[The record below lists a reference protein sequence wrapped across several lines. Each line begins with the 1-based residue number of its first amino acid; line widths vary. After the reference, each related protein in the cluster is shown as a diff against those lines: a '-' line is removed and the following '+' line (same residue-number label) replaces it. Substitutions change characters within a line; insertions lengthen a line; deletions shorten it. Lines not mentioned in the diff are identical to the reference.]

1 MMTTHLFQSTLLLL
15 LSRILVVQGEGE
27 AADALETWQECEVF
41 LAPTTMGW
49 GVYAAR
55 DFEEG
60 DVVQITPL
68 FVLLEKLDEHSP
80 VQASALVDYVYGHQH
95 EDVIYDN
102 VLFGMGMFYN
112 HHPEPNV
119 VNTFVAKPYTG
130 WTALKRIEAGEQL
143 FSNYDPSDGGEE
155 WFRFRGIEMQAPPE
169 SRIAAE
175 DLPLYLANCCS
186 KIYAGVGMP
195 KWTLSDGEMYNM
207 ESRLAPFDAGLG
219 DAKAKV
225 DIAEGE
231 SIETGFG
238 LAVSRELMRGT
249 LIAPL
254 LMTWDNFDENQKQ
267 ALRILQQSGRL
278 VVKGSYNDQP
288 DSFKSF
294 EDLAILPV
302 AGNIGLVRRGDFPS
316 NCRLVVDWRAG
327 QSNSYGVT
335 FQLVATQNIK
345 AGDVLMMEMSRSG
358 EDDER
363 RLLEEQ
369 MNATGNLYYDGFL
382 EDTTCAAA

>member
-1 MMTTHLFQSTLLLL
+1 MMTQLLRSALLL
-15 LSRILVVQGEGE
+15 LSCLILVQRE
-27 AADALETWQECEVF
+27 AEASDALESWQECESF

-55 DFEEG
+55 DYEEG
-60 DVVQITPL
+60 DLVHVAPL
-68 FVLLEKLDEHSP
+68 FVAFGKTDEINIPIKH
-80 VQASALVDYVYGHQH
+80 SALDDYVYGYTY
-95 EDVIYDN
+95 EENSYSN
-102 VLFGMGMFYN
+102 VLFGMTMFYN
-112 HHPEPNV
+112 HHPQPNV
-119 VNTFVAKPYTG
+119 RYAMIAEPFVG
-130 WTALKRIEAGEQL
+130 FTARRRIEAGEQL
-143 FSNYDPSDGGEE
+143 FSTYGNEDEGKE
-155 WFRFRGIEMQAPPE
+155 WFENRGIEMQAPPE
-169 SRIAAE
+169 SRIATE
-175 DLPLYLANCCS
+175 DLPHYIAECCS
-186 KIYAGVGMP
+186 KIYAGIGLP

-225 DIAEGE
+225 DISQGE

-249 LIAPL
+249 LVAPL
-254 LMTWDNFDENQKQ
+254 LMTWGNFDENQKQ

-278 VVKGSYNDQP
+278 VVKGPDMDQP

-316 NCRLVVDWRAG
+316 NCRLVIDWRAG

-345 AGDVLMMEMSRSG
+345 AGEVLKMEMPKASA
-358 EDDER
+358 EDER
-363 RLLEEQ
+363 RLLKER
-369 MNATGNLYYDGFL
+369 MDATGNLYHDGFF
-382 EDTTCAAA
+382 DDATCAAA

>member
-1 MMTTHLFQSTLLLL
+1 MMTHLFRSGLL
-15 LSRILVVQGEGE
+15 LSYILLVQGEVE
-27 AADALETWQECEVF
+27 VSSALESWQECEVF

-55 DFEEG
+55 DFDEG
-60 DVVQITPL
+60 DVVEVAPL
-68 FVLLEKLDEHSP
+68 FVLLDKSDELKL
-80 VQASALVDYVYGHQH
+80 QINRIALDDYVYGYTY
-95 EDVIYDN
+95 EENSYSN
-102 VLFGMGMFYN
+102 VLFGMTMFYN
-112 HHPEPNV
+112 HHPQPNV
-119 VNTFVAKPYTG
+119 RYAMIAEPFVG
-130 WTALKRIEAGEQL
+130 FTARRRIEAGEQL
-143 FSNYDPSDGGEE
+143 FSTYGNEDEGKE
-155 WFRFRGIEMQAPPE
+155 WFENRGIEMQAPPE
-169 SRIAAE
+169 SRIATE
-175 DLPLYLANCCS
+175 DLPHYIAECCS
-186 KIYAGVGMP
+186 KIYAGIGLP

-278 VVKGSYNDQP
+278 VVKGPDMDQP

-316 NCRLVVDWRAG
+316 NCRLVIDWRAG

-345 AGDVLMMEMSRSG
+345 AGEVLKMEMPKASA
-358 EDDER
+358 EDER
-363 RLLEEQ
+363 RLLKER
-369 MNATGNLYYDGFL
+369 MDATGNLYHDGFF
-382 EDTTCAAA
+382 DDATCAAA